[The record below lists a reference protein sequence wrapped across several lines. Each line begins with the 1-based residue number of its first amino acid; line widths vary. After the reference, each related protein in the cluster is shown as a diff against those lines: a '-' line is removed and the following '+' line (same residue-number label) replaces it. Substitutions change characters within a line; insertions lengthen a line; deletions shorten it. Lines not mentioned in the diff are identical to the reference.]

1 MENIQFEITHER
13 LVALIAKYIDVPAQQ
28 IALHV
33 VTAPITADDTM
44 MISVKA
50 IVRTDL
56 QTANKID
63 RRLKRLEG
71 ELANPEGES
80 PAQE

>member
-1 MENIQFEITHER
+1 MENVQFEITHDR
-13 LVALIAKYIDVPAQQ
+13 LVALIAKHLDVQVEQ
-28 IALHV
+28 
-33 VTAPITADDTM
+33 VTLLPVDEQT
-44 MISVKA
+44 SEVKA

-63 RRLKRLEG
+63 RKLKRLEG
-71 ELANPEGES
+71 ELANNTEGEA

>member
-1 MENIQFEITHER
+1 MGLVGWKMENIQFEITHER
-13 LVALIAKYIDVPAQQ
+13 LVALIAKHLDVQVEQVTLLPIDEQ
-28 IALHV
+28 
-33 VTAPITADDTM
+33 T
-44 MISVKA
+44 SEVKA

-71 ELANPEGES
+71 EP
-80 PAQE
+80 PAQGETQAQE

>member
-1 MENIQFEITHER
+1 MENVQFEITHDR
-13 LVALIAKYIDVPAQQ
+13 LVALIAKHIDVPQDQ
-28 IALHV
+28 IKLML
-33 VTAPITADDTM
+33 ADTGEA
-44 MISVKA
+44 KA

-63 RRLKRLEG
+63 RKLKRLEG
-71 ELANPEGES
+71 EPANNPEGES